1 MTAKVGLLQT
11 TFRRPLERKIAIWLL
26 WAIALVC
33 VSLWSHGLFR
43 ALAVSPN
50 EHEKPLSLASW
61 EELSGAMLHN
71 PFQALPRI
79 VGPSRARQLESWASS
94 SFPLGLIAETAVV
107 LSLYLRKKG
116 W

>member
-1 MTAKVGLLQT
+1 MTAKVGLLQI
-11 TFRRPLERKIAIWLL
+11 TFRRPLERKVTIWLL

-33 VSLWSHGLFR
+33 VSLWSHGLVR
-43 ALAVSPN
+43 ALTVSSN
-50 EHEKPLSLASW
+50 EHVPVLSLASW
-61 EELSGAMLHN
+61 EDLSRAMLHN

-79 VGPSRARQLESWASS
+79 VGRSRAHQLESWASS
-94 SFPLGLIAETAVV
+94 SFSLGLIAETALI